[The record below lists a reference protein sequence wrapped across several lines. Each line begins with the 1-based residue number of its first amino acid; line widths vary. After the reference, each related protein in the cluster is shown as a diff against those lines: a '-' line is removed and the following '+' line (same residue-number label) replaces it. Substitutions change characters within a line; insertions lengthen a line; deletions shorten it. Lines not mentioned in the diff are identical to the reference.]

1 MGGSVEDRGGG
12 NNMVD
17 SSVVDLGNS
26 SVVDLGNSGVVD
38 LGNNIVVG
46 DHRLG
51 NNRLHNRLDQR
62 GVDSRE
68 DLGHSVVGCDRGN
81 VAVGGDSRDVA
92 VGAEMEGLSLS
103 LPLDN
108 VLDRSILGNVL
119 GAISTGGDSSVLCRV
134 VVVGDG
140 VGGNLRL
147 SIDHRGSNTL
157 DNRGGNIL
165 NNRGGKRGGNIA
177 VGGGEGLDSSSVI
190 ELVDG
195 RVDLGHSS
203 NMAVGADSREVVV
216 GADKEGISLSLSLP
230 LNNVLDRS
238 ILGYVFG
245 ANNSIGDSSIVL
257 WVIIVGDSVGGN
269 LGLGIHYRSNML
281 YNRSG
286 NRLEHRG
293 GKVVIGGGKWLDSSV
308 IGVCVEGPEER
319 GGGVHES
326 IGFRLST
333 GNNRQSENYKH
344 LHDEELLF

>member
-1 MGGSVEDRGGG
+1 VGGSVVDGGGG

-26 SVVDLGNSGVVD
+26 GVVD
-38 LGNNIVVG
+38 LGDSSLVG

-62 GVDSRE
+62 GVNSRE
-68 DLGHSVVGCDRGN
+68 DLGHGVVGGDRGN
-81 VAVGGDSRDVA
+81 VAVGSDSRDVA
-92 VGAEMEGLSLS
+92 VGVHKKGVSLSLS
-103 LPLDN
+103 LPLYN

-157 DNRGGNIL
+157 DNRGG
-165 NNRGGKRGGNIA
+165 KRGGNIA
-177 VGGGEGLDSSSVI
+177 IGGGERLDSSSVI
-190 ELVDG
+190 ELVEG

-203 NMAVGADSREVVV
+203 NMAVGADSRDVAVCV
-216 GADKEGISLSLSLP
+216 HKEGVSLSLSLP
-230 LNNVLDRS
+230 LDNVLDRS
-238 ILGYVFG
+238 VLGNVLG
-245 ANNSIGDSSIVL
+245 ANSS
-257 WVIIVGDSVGGN
+257 VGDSGVVLRVVVVGDGVGGN
-269 LGLGIHYRSNML
+269 LGLSIDHRGNML
-281 YNRSG
+281 DHGGGNTLDNRG
-286 NRLEHRG
+286 GKRLDHRG
-293 GKVVIGGGKWLDSSV
+293 GNMIIGGGNGLDSSSV
-308 IGVCVEGPEER
+308 VGVGVEGPEER
-319 GGGVHES
+319 GGGVHQS

-333 GNNRQSENYKH
+333 GNSGQSENYKH

>member
-1 MGGSVEDRGGG
+1 MGGSVVDGGGG
-12 NNMVD
+12 NNMVE
-17 SSVVDLGNS
+17 G
-26 SVVDLGNSGVVD
+26 SVVDLGNSGVVV
-38 LGNNIVVG
+38 LG
-46 DHRLG
+46 DHRFD
-51 NNRLHNRLDQR
+51 NSRLHNRLDKR
-62 GVDSRE
+62 GVDSGE
-68 DLGHSVVGCDRGN
+68 DSMVVGGDRGN
-81 VAVGGDSRDVA
+81 MAVGANSRDVA
-92 VGAEMEGLSLS
+92 VGAEMEGLSLSLS